1 MRETKRVMDIGLF
14 LEGQA
19 KWEKDSPYCLAM
31 MYEMFRHAADE
42 GQKEAECTVCQ
53 GHQEGLAKLD
63 PEVDLS
69 AIQLVSPETT
79 KEEILSLYSTNSRG
93 CQDPHLGDLS

>member
-1 MRETKRVMDIGLF
+1 
-14 LEGQA
+14 
-19 KWEKDSPYCLAM
+19 M

-42 GQKEAECTVCQ
+42 GQKEAEQTVCQ
-53 GHQEGLAKLD
+53 GHWEGLPKLD

-69 AIQLVSPETT
+69 AIQLVGPETT
-79 KEEILSLYSTNSRG
+79 KEETSPFTEKSTNSRG